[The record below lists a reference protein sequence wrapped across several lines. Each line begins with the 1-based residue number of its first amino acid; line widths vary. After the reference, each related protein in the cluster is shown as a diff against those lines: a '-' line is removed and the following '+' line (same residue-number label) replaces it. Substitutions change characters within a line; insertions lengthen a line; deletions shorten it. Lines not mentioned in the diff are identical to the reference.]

1 MPVAN
6 VAYNDVLVIHKRVDI
21 DRVWYSLQSF
31 LIAFANISKIF
42 WIKKQSP
49 YEEREPFL
57 RKLLDVDDSS
67 PFKVRDP
74 RNHFELFDERIDDW
88 YLCNLDHNFADA
100 NIRPHNF
107 LSSDMIKN
115 LIYGDVS
122 SRIDYHR
129 GF

>member
-6 VAYNDVLVIHKRVDI
+6 VAHNDVLVAHKRVDI

-42 WIKKQSP
+42 WTKKQRS
-49 YEEREPFL
+49 YEERGQFL

-67 PFKVRDP
+67 PFKIRDP
-74 RNHFELFDERIDDW
+74 RNHFEHFDERIDDW
-88 YLCNLDHNFADA
+88 YLSNPDHNFADA
-100 NIRPHNF
+100 NIGPHNF
-107 LSSDMIKN
+107 VSADMIKN
-115 LIYGDVS
+115 LIYGDVF